1 MYTLLK
7 TVYTEGYL
15 VRRAVAAVTYLGF
28 GLERL
33 KAAHLGFI
41 SVGLLDIK
49 FQSRKRMES
58 VCASVSE

>member
-1 MYTLLK
+1 M
-7 TVYTEGYL
+7 
-15 VRRAVAAVTYLGF
+15 RRAVAAVTYLGF